1 MKRGE
6 RSQIV
11 MTDLASISVLL
22 PTKNGE
28 RYLSEVLAQ
37 INAQQGNF
45 QLCEVI
51 AIDSGSRDRT
61 VEILRRH
68 QVRLW
73 QIQPQEFGHGKTRN
87 FAAAQTRGEFLVF
100 LSQDATPA
108 DEHWLENLLAPLR
121 EDPLVAGAFSRHQ
134 PRPNC
139 HPMEWHRIVA
149 YELHSQ
155 SEVQVYS
162 AVGNPD
168 YEQNPARYRIFANNS
183 SVIRRAV
190 WEQIPFPEVEFG
202 EDQAWAEQVLKAGY
216 KTAYAAKS
224 VVIHSHSYGPWVN
237 FCRHFEHAW
246 AMHELFAQPRRMV
259 LRDCLPAALRVAR
272 ADLAFWYHQNG
283 RSKTEVLQKWALP
296 AVSWHLAAN
305 LGLWLGER
313 TDALPRRLSLLFSLQ
328 ERLKRK

>member
-1 MKRGE
+1 
-6 RSQIV
+6 
-11 MTDLASISVLL
+11 MTARARVSLLL

-28 RYLSEVLAQ
+28 KYLAEVLQ
-37 INAQQGNF
+37 RISAQQQGSF
-45 QLCEVI
+45 QLCEII

-87 FAAAQTRGEFLVF
+87 FAAAQAHGEFLVF

-108 DEHWLENLLAPLR
+108 DEYWLENLLAPLH
-121 EDPLVAGAFSRHQ
+121 EDPLVAGAFSRHR
-134 PRPNC
+134 PRPDC

-190 WEQIPFPEVEFG
+190 WEQIPFPEVEFA

-224 VVIHSHSYGPWVN
+224 MVIHSHGYGPWVN
-237 FCRHFEHAW
+237 FCRHFEHAQ
-246 AMHELFAQPRRMV
+246 AMRELFAQPRSMTW
-259 LRDCLPAALRVAR
+259 RDCFSWARHGAR

-283 RSKTEVLQKWALP
+283 RSKAEVLRRWAFL

-313 TDALPRRLSLLFSLQ
+313 TDALPRRLSVLLSLQ

>member
-1 MKRGE
+1 MNAP
-6 RSQIV
+6 
-11 MTDLASISVLL
+11 ASVSVLL

-28 RYLSEVLAQ
+28 KYLGEVLQQ
-37 INAQQGNF
+37 ISAQQGSF

-51 AIDSGSRDRT
+51 AVDSGSRDRT

-73 QIQPQEFGHGKTRN
+73 QIPPHEFSHGKTRN
-87 FAAAQTRGEFLVF
+87 FAAAQARGEFLIF

-108 DEHWLENLLAPLR
+108 DQHWLENLLAPLR
-121 EDPLVAGAFSRHQ
+121 EDPLVAGAFSRHR

-168 YEQNPARYRIFANNS
+168 YEQNPARYRIFANSS
-183 SVIRRAV
+183 SVVRRAV
-190 WEQIPFPEVEFG
+190 WEQIPFPEVEFA
-202 EDQAWAEQVLKAGY
+202 EDQAWAELVLKAGY

-224 VVIHSHSYGPWVN
+224 LIVHSHSYGPWVN
-237 FCRHFEHAW
+237 FCRHFEHAR
-246 AMHELFAQPRRMV
+246 AMRELFAQPRSMV
-259 LRDCLPAALRVAR
+259 LRDCFSWTLHVAR
-272 ADLAFWYHQNG
+272 SDLAFWYHQNG
-283 RSKTEVLQKWALP
+283 QSKAQVLRRWAVP

-313 TDALPRRLSLLFSLQ
+313 TDRLPRRLSDLLSLQ

>member
-1 MKRGE
+1 M
-6 RSQIV
+6 S
-11 MTDLASISVLL
+11 TLASVSILL

-28 RYLSEVLAQ
+28 RYLSEVLQ
-37 INAQQGNF
+37 QLSTQQGNF
-45 QLCEVI
+45 QLCEII

-61 VEILRRH
+61 VEILQRH

-73 QIQPQEFGHGKTRN
+73 RIQPHEFGHGKTRN
-87 FAAAQTRGEFLVF
+87 FAAAQARGEFLVF

-121 EDPLVAGAFSRHQ
+121 EDPLVAGAFSRHR

-155 SEVQVYS
+155 SEEQVYS

-168 YEQNPARYRIFANNS
+168 YEQNPARYRIFANSS

-190 WEQIPFPEVEFG
+190 WEQIPFPEVEFA
-202 EDQAWAEQVLKAGY
+202 EDQAWAELVLKAGY

-224 VVIHSHSYGPWVN
+224 VICHSHGYGPWVN
-237 FCRHFEHAW
+237 FCRHFEHAR
-246 AMHELFAQPRRMV
+246 AMRELFAQPRSLAWRNCFSWAV
-259 LRDCLPAALRVAR
+259 QGAR

-283 RSKTEVLQKWALP
+283 QSKAAVLRRWALP

-313 TDALPRRLSLLFSLQ
+313 TDALPPRLSSRLSLQ
-328 ERLKRK
+328 ERRKRQ

>member
-1 MKRGE
+1 MATRA
-6 RSQIV
+6 RV
-11 MTDLASISVLL
+11 SVLL

-28 RYLSEVLAQ
+28 RYLTEVLQ
-37 INAQQGNF
+37 HIEAQQGDF
-45 QLCEVI
+45 QLCEII

-61 VEILRRH
+61 IEILRRH
-68 QVRLW
+68 QVQLW
-73 QIQPQEFGHGKTRN
+73 QIQPQDFGHGKTRN
-87 FAAAQTRGEFLVF
+87 FAAAQACGEFLVF

-121 EDPLVAGAFSRHQ
+121 EDPLVAGAFSRHR

-155 SEVQVYS
+155 SEGQVYA
-162 AVGNPD
+162 AVGNLD
-168 YEQNPARYRIFANNS
+168 YEQNPARYRFFSNTS

-190 WEQIPFPEVEFG
+190 WAQIPFPEVEFA
-202 EDQAWAEQVLKAGY
+202 EDQAWAERVLKAGY

-224 VVIHSHSYGPWVN
+224 VVMHSHGYGPWIN
-237 FCRHFEHAW
+237 FCRHFEHAR
-246 AMHELFAQPRRMV
+246 AMRELFAQPRSLG
-259 LRDCLPAALRVAR
+259 LRQCLSWALQGAR
-272 ADLAFWYHQNG
+272 ADLTFWYHQNG
-283 RSKTEVLQKWALP
+283 WRKAEVLRQWAFP

-313 TDALPRRLSLLFSLQ
+313 TDALPRSLSALLSLQ
-328 ERLKRK
+328 ERLKRQ

>member
-1 MKRGE
+1 
-6 RSQIV
+6 
-11 MTDLASISVLL
+11 VLL

-28 RYLSEVLAQ
+28 RYLAEVLQ
-37 INAQQGNF
+37 RLQVQQGSF
-45 QLCEVI
+45 QLCEII
-51 AIDSGSRDRT
+51 AVDSGSRDRT
-61 VEILRRH
+61 VEVLRRH
-68 QVRLW
+68 PVRLW
-73 QIQPQEFGHGKTRN
+73 QIRPHEFGHGKTRN
-87 FAAAQTRGEFLVF
+87 FAAAQARGEFLVF
-100 LSQDATPA
+100 LSQDTTPA

-121 EDPLVAGAFSRHQ
+121 EDPLVAGAFSRHR

-155 SEVQVYS
+155 SEVRVYS

-190 WEQIPFPEVEFG
+190 WEQIPFPEVEFA

-237 FCRHFEHAW
+237 FCRHFEHAR
-246 AMHELFAQPRRMV
+246 AMRELFAQPRSG
-259 LRDCLPAALRVAR
+259 AALRECFAWSLQGAR
-272 ADLAFWYHQNG
+272 ADLAFWYRQNG
-283 RSKTEVLQKWALP
+283 KSKAEVLKRWALP
-296 AVSWHLAAN
+296 AVSWHLAAH
-305 LGLWLGER
+305 LGVWLGER
-313 TDALPRRLSLLFSLQ
+313 TDVLPRRLSGFLSLQ
-328 ERLKRK
+328 ERLKRS